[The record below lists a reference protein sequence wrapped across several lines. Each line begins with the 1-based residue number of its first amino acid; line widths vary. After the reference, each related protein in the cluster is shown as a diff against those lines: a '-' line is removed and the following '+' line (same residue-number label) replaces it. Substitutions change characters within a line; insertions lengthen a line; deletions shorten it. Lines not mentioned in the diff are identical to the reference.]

1 MLLRPVDDG
10 LALLAI
16 LLSVLMLFA
25 GCGPGTYY
33 AGPAPSPHPTPPLW
47 LQMPVIQVQPTCL
60 QTCQDY
66 GAGMVVCSSTCE

>member
-16 LLSVLMLFA
+16 LLSVLTMLL
-25 GCGPGTYY
+25 GCGAGGGYY
-33 AGPAPSPHPTPPLW
+33 APPTPRPTPPLW
-47 LQMPVIQVQPTCL
+47 LQMPVIQVEPTCL
-60 QTCQDY
+60 RTCQDY